1 MAAQAS
7 HSQAISLDRSGPFG
21 WLADTSG
28 HFADISTRTVG
39 SGRSS
44 GYSGGRAGPVPPD
57 RRDKRMEDHRT
68 LFSLLSRQ
76 LRLSTYADFVIEF
89 NAKAAALT
97 ASTGD
102 NRYRSERADE
112 RRWRRWKNGD
122 VSTAQGA
129 ASRILEEIFD
139 RPVSELLAPPPPDD
153 AQPAPQINESELLMT
168 AHEAADRAGDFA
180 SHRISP
186 VALEQIQ
193 EDMTR
198 LARSY
203 ATRPPITIYREA
215 HRLHHQIT
223 AKLDQTAVPAQTQD
237 LHFAAGVVAAL
248 LSQVCFDLG
257 SRAAAATLARASR
270 MHGEV
275 IGHAPL
281 QAFADCTLALLAY
294 WEGYPEQAVRSIRR
308 AQTYQLGGAG
318 AIRRASIAARAYAH
332 VGDEAS
338 ARREL
343 MAAAEADRAHRDDLH
358 DGLGGEFGFP
368 EHRRLLSA
376 GSALLAIGDAQAAAD
391 TSGEA
396 LAVVR
401 AMAADERPHK
411 VLGEA
416 AADQA
421 LARLRL
427 GDLDAAAESLQTVFS
442 VPTDVRVDGLIQRI
456 LPVRLALSR
465 PPYRGSAP
473 ARAMAA
479 QLEDFA
485 LDSVPALVGG
495 PSAIA

>member
-1 MAAQAS
+1 
-7 HSQAISLDRSGPFG
+7 
-21 WLADTSG
+21 
-28 HFADISTRTVG
+28 
-39 SGRSS
+39 
-44 GYSGGRAGPVPPD
+44 
-57 RRDKRMEDHRT
+57 MEDHRT
-68 LFSLLSRQ
+68 LLSLLSRQ
-76 LRLSTYADFVIEF
+76 LRISAYADFVIEF

-102 NRYRSERADE
+102 SRYRSERVDE
-112 RRWRRWKNGD
+112 RRWRRWKNGE

-129 ASRILEEIFD
+129 AGRILEEIFD
-139 RPVSELLAPPPPDD
+139 RSVSELLAPPPPDD
-153 AQPAPQINESELLMT
+153 AQPAPQIDESELLMT

-186 VALEQIQ
+186 IDLEQIQ
-193 EDMTR
+193 DHMTR

-203 ATRPPITIYREA
+203 GTQPPVTVYREA
-215 HRLHHQIT
+215 RRLHTQIT
-223 AKLDQTAVPAQTQD
+223 ARLDQTAVPAQTQD
-237 LHFAAGVVAAL
+237 LHFAAGVTSAL

-294 WEGYPEQAVRSIRR
+294 WDGYPEQAVRIIQR
-308 AQTYQLGGAG
+308 AQTYPLGGAG

-343 MAAAEADRAHRDDLH
+343 TAAAEADRAHRDDLH
-358 DGLGGEFGFP
+358 DGLAGEFAFP

-396 LAVVR
+396 LAVVW
-401 AMAADERPHK
+401 AMTAEQRPHK

-427 GDLDAAAESLQTVFS
+427 GDLDGAAESLETVFR
-442 VPTDVRVDGLIQRI
+442 VPAEVRVDGLIQRI
-456 LPVRLALSR
+456 VPVRIALSQS
-465 PPYRGSAP
+465 PYRGSPP

-485 LDSVPALVGG
+485 LDSVPTLVGG
-495 PSAIA
+495 PPAIA

>member
-1 MAAQAS
+1 
-7 HSQAISLDRSGPFG
+7 
-21 WLADTSG
+21 
-28 HFADISTRTVG
+28 
-39 SGRSS
+39 
-44 GYSGGRAGPVPPD
+44 
-57 RRDKRMEDHRT
+57 MEDHRT

-76 LRLSTYADFVIEF
+76 LRISAYADFVSEF

-102 NRYRSERADE
+102 SRYRSERVDE
-112 RRWRRWKNGD
+112 RRWRRWKNAE

-129 ASRILEEIFD
+129 AGRILEEIFD
-139 RPVSELLAPPPPDD
+139 RSVSELLAPPPPDD
-153 AQPAPQINESELLMT
+153 AQPAPQVDESELLMT

-186 VALEQIQ
+186 IDLEQIQ
-193 EDMTR
+193 DDMTR

-203 ATRPPITIYREA
+203 GTQPPVTVYREA
-215 HRLHHQIT
+215 RRLHTQIT
-223 AKLDQTAVPAQTQD
+223 AKLDQTVVPAQTQD
-237 LHFAAGVVAAL
+237 LHFAAGVTSAL

-257 SRAAAATLARASR
+257 SRTAAATLARASR

-294 WEGYPEQAVRSIRR
+294 WDGYPEQAVRHVQR

-332 VGDEAS
+332 VGDEAN

-343 MAAAEADRAHRDDLH
+343 TAAAEADRAHRDDLH

-368 EHRRLLSA
+368 EHRRLLST
-376 GSALLAIGDAQAAAD
+376 GSALLAIGDTQAAAD

-401 AMAADERPHK
+401 AMAPEQRPHK

-427 GDLDAAAESLQTVFS
+427 GDLDAAAESLQTVFT
-442 VPTDVRVDGLIQRI
+442 VPAEVRVDGLIQRI
-456 LPVRLALSR
+456 VPVRRALSQS
-465 PPYRGSAP
+465 PYRGSAS
-473 ARAMAA
+473 ARTMAA

-485 LDSVPALVGG
+485 LDSVSALVGG
-495 PSAIA
+495 LPAIT